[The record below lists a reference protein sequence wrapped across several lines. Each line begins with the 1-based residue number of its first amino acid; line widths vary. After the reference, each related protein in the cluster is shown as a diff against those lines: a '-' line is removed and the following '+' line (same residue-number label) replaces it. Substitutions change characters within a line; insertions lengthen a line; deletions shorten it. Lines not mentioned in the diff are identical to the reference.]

1 MNSTTLGTETY
12 PGSADSAMASRG
24 PAWVWVLVTG
34 ASIVLIAYLRLGVF
48 PDRFVPLSSILL
60 LLICLWHRDL
70 RLLWAMVF
78 AFCAMVVF
86 KAVVLVPDASMP
98 GRQEWLFGGMQ
109 LVNILVAGI
118 VIDRVIRLANRVEA
132 TVALLNESNAELE
145 ASNEELAAR
154 EEEITQQNEELQ
166 SQTEELEQQTEE
178 LNSQTEELQTLNDEL
193 AERERTLRE
202 LLDTTAQDPKE
213 ADTLAKLGETIER
226 LLGHRASAAALL
238 EAGDEDVMIRPLFGL
253 GSEEQRL
260 APGTTMAELV
270 LARNRVAGLADLKQ
284 RPDLCVPRL
293 TSGKAVR
300 SVASAP
306 MRIGDRRATL
316 EVYGTEPGEWQEQDL
331 RIVQWLAEQCGR
343 MLTVAQMRAERE
355 AVHRSERRARMEAD
369 RANQAKDEF
378 VAMLSHELRTPL
390 NAMLGWATVLR
401 TGDLPAEEAA
411 KGLEIIERNAR
422 QQGQLISDLLDVSRI
437 VTGKL
442 HLDAQAVD
450 LSAIVE
456 SAMEGIRATADSK
469 GVRLECMLGRTSG
482 ELVGDPVRLQQI
494 AWNLLSNAVK
504 FTPPEGV
511 VQVVVAEQ
519 SGHVELSVSD
529 SGEGINP
536 AQLPHLFER
545 YRQADPSSTRRHGGL
560 GLGLAIVKD
569 LVELHGGSVEAHSD
583 GIGRGA
589 RFLVRLPI
597 KEAHWPTREQRAA
610 SQRAFDDP
618 ALEAPTLA
626 GLNILVVDDEQDAR
640 LLLTHILTDRGAV
653 VHEAASGEEAIGKLE
668 EIDPDILI
676 SDIAMPGM
684 DGYDLIRTVR
694 ERAAESKRPLP
705 AALAL
710 TAFARTEDRTRALLA
725 GYQAHIA
732 KPVEPAELVA
742 TVASM
747 RFAVARRA

>member
-1 MNSTTLGTETY
+1 MNSTTLARESY
-12 PGSADSAMASRG
+12 PGSAEGLSARG
-24 PAWVWVLVTG
+24 PAWVWVLVTA
-34 ASIVLIAYLRLGVF
+34 ASIVLVAYLRLGVF
-48 PDRFVPLSSILL
+48 QDRFVPLSSILL
-60 LLICLWHRDL
+60 LLVCLWHRDL

-78 AFCAMVVF
+78 AFCAMIVF
-86 KAVVLVPDASMP
+86 KAALLVSSMP
-98 GRQEWLFGGMQ
+98 GAQEWLFGGMQ
-109 LVNILVAGI
+109 LVNILIAGI

-213 ADTLAKLGETIER
+213 AGTLAKLGETIER
-226 LLGHRASAAALL
+226 LLGHRARAAALL
-238 EAGDEDVMIRPLFGL
+238 EPGDEDILIRPLFGL
-253 GSEEQRL
+253 ASEAQRL
-260 APGTTMAELV
+260 GRGTTMAELV
-270 LARNRVAGLADLKQ
+270 LKRECPAGLADLAQ
-284 RPDLCVPRL
+284 RPDLCVPL
-293 TSGKAVR
+293 LANGEAIR
-300 SVASAP
+300 SIASAP
-306 MRIGDRRATL
+306 MEVGDSRAAL
-316 EVYGTEPGEWQEQDL
+316 EVYDTNHGEWQEHDL

-355 AVHRSERRARMEAD
+355 AVHRSERMARMEAD

-401 TGDLPAEEAA
+401 TGDLPPEEAA

-442 HLDAQAVD
+442 HLDAQEVD
-450 LSAIVE
+450 LGAIVE
-456 SAMEGIRATADSK
+456 TTVEGIRATAESK
-469 GVRLECMLGRTSG
+469 GVRLECMLGQISG

-504 FTPPEGV
+504 FTRPEGV
-511 VQVVVAEQ
+511 VQIVVAEQ

-529 SGEGINP
+529 SGEGIDP
-536 AQLPHLFER
+536 VQLPHLFER

-569 LVELHGGSVEAHSD
+569 LVELHGGAVEAHSD
-583 GIGRGA
+583 GIGKGA
-589 RFLVRLPI
+589 RFVVRLPVRA
-597 KEAHWPTREQRAA
+597 AHWPTREQRAA
-610 SQRAFDDP
+610 GLRAVDDSK
-618 ALEAPTLA
+618 LEAPTLA
-626 GLNILVVDDEQDAR
+626 GLSILIVDDEQDAR
-640 LLLTHILTDRGAV
+640 QLVSHILQERGAV
-653 VHEAASGEEAIGKLE
+653 VHEASSGEEALGKLE
-668 EIDPDILI
+668 ETDPDILV

-684 DGYDLIRTVR
+684 DGYDLIRALR
-694 ERAAESKRPLP
+694 ERAAGSQRPMP

-725 GYQAHIA
+725 GYQAHVA

-742 TVASM
+742 TVASL

>member
-1 MNSTTLGTETY
+1 MNSTTLARESY
-12 PGSADSAMASRG
+12 PGSAEGLSARG
-24 PAWVWVLVTG
+24 PAWVWVLVTA
-34 ASIVLIAYLRLGVF
+34 ASIVLVAYLRLGVF
-48 PDRFVPLSSILL
+48 QDRFVPLSSILL
-60 LLICLWHRDL
+60 LLVCLWHRDL

-78 AFCAMVVF
+78 AFCAMIVF
-86 KAVVLVPDASMP
+86 KAALLVSSMP
-98 GRQEWLFGGMQ
+98 GAQEWLFGGMQ
-109 LVNILVAGI
+109 LVNILIAGI

-213 ADTLAKLGETIER
+213 AGTLAKLGETIER
-226 LLGHRASAAALL
+226 LLGHRARAAALL
-238 EAGDEDVMIRPLFGL
+238 EPGDEDILIRPLFGL
-253 GSEEQRL
+253 ASEAQRL
-260 APGTTMAELV
+260 GRGTTMAELV
-270 LARNRVAGLADLKQ
+270 LKRECPAGLADLAQ
-284 RPDLCVPRL
+284 RPDLCVPL
-293 TSGKAVR
+293 LANGEAIR
-300 SVASAP
+300 SIASAP
-306 MRIGDRRATL
+306 MEVGDSRAAL
-316 EVYGTEPGEWQEQDL
+316 EVYDTNHGEWQEHDL

-355 AVHRSERRARMEAD
+355 AVHRSERMARMEAD

-442 HLDAQAVD
+442 HLDAQEVD
-450 LSAIVE
+450 LGAIVE
-456 SAMEGIRATADSK
+456 TTVEGIRATAESK
-469 GVRLECMLGRTSG
+469 GVRLECMLGQISG

-504 FTPPEGV
+504 FTRPEGV
-511 VQVVVAEQ
+511 VQIVVAEQ

-529 SGEGINP
+529 SGEGIDP
-536 AQLPHLFER
+536 VQLPHLFER

-569 LVELHGGSVEAHSD
+569 LVELHGGAVEAHSD
-583 GIGRGA
+583 GIGKGA
-589 RFLVRLPI
+589 RFVVRLPVRA
-597 KEAHWPTREQRAA
+597 AHWPTREQRAA
-610 SQRAFDDP
+610 GLRAVDDSK
-618 ALEAPTLA
+618 LEAPTLA
-626 GLNILVVDDEQDAR
+626 GLSILIVDDEQDAR
-640 LLLTHILTDRGAV
+640 QLVSHILQERGAV
-653 VHEAASGEEAIGKLE
+653 VHEASSGEEALGKLE
-668 EIDPDILI
+668 ETDPDILV

-684 DGYDLIRTVR
+684 DGYDLIRALR
-694 ERAAESKRPLP
+694 ERAAGSQRPMP

-725 GYQAHIA
+725 GYQAHVA

-742 TVASM
+742 TVASL